1 RFACRG
7 SSATPKMAYAMSE
20 EKTSVHL
27 ITDLLGAAKAQNAY
41 LIVISG
47 KSAAFIGRMQKLDKS
62 ELVLG
67 RSTEANF
74 QVEDD
79 GISRKHA
86 KVMVGPNGHFQLV
99 DLGSTNGTYLN
110 GIRINVATLQDG
122 DKIQIGSNTV
132 LKFSIQDQL
141 EEQYQRSIYES
152 ATRDGLTR
160 IFNKKYFLDTLRKE
174 FAYCLR
180 HRVPLSLVMFDVD
193 HFKKIN
199 DTYGHQ
205 AGDYCLARIAQKV
218 TETIRVE
225 DLFARYGG
233 EEFALMLRESA
244 EDKAFICAERC
255 RRAVDGADFHFGG
268 TPIRVAISLG
278 VATLLDSDY
287 SQPEDLIAAADKYL
301 YRAKK
306 AGRNR
311 VDSKQ
316 ISGP

>member
-1 RFACRG
+1 M
-7 SSATPKMAYAMSE
+7 TE
-20 EKTSVHL
+20 EKTSVFVVPE
-27 ITDLLGAAKAQNAY
+27 LLSKGRKQNAY
-41 LIVISG
+41 LIVISA
-47 KSAAFIGRMQKLDKS
+47 KSAASIGRMFKL
-62 ELVLG
+62 EQQEIVLG
-67 RSTEANF
+67 RSVEATF

-86 KVMVGPNGHFQLV
+86 KLVLGPTGQYQLV

-110 GIRINVATLQDG
+110 GTRVEIAELTDG
-122 DKIQIGSNTV
+122 DKIQLGSNTV
-132 LKFSIQDQL
+132 LKFSLQDQL

-160 IFNKKYFLDTLRKE
+160 IFNKKYFMDTLRKE

-180 HRVPLSLVMFDVD
+180 HRVPLSMVMFDVD

-205 AGDYCLARIAQKV
+205 AGDYVLSRIAQRV
-218 TETIRVE
+218 GDTVRVE

-244 EDKAFICAERC
+244 EDQALICAERC
-255 RRAVDGADFHFGG
+255 RRAVDQTEFVFGG
-268 TPIRVAISLG
+268 SSIKVTISLG
-278 VATLLDSDY
+278 IATLSDSDFA
-287 SQPEDLIAAADKYL
+287 QPEELIASADKYL

-311 VDSKQ
+311 VDGRQ
-316 ISGP
+316 VSGP

>member
-1 RFACRG
+1 
-7 SSATPKMAYAMSE
+7 MEE
-20 EKTSVHL
+20 EKTTVHS
-27 ITDLLGAAKAQNAY
+27 IADLLKKAQQQHSAY
-41 LIVISG
+41 LIVISAKTPAG
-47 KSAAFIGRMQKLDKS
+47 IGRMFKLDRP
-62 ELVLG
+62 EVVMG
-67 RSTEANF
+67 RSADAHF

-86 KVMVGPNGHFQLV
+86 KICMGQNGQFHVV

-110 GIRINVATLQDG
+110 GVRVEIAQLRDG

-132 LKFSIQDQL
+132 LKFSLQDQL

-205 AGDYCLARIAQKV
+205 AGDFVLVRIAQRV
-218 TETIRVE
+218 NETIRTE
-225 DLFARYGG
+225 DLYARYGG
-233 EEFALMLRESA
+233 EEFALMLRETA
-244 EDKAFICAERC
+244 EEQAFICAERC
-255 RRAVDGADFHFGG
+255 RRAIDLTDFNFNGI
-268 TPIRVAISLG
+268 PIKVTISLG
-278 VATLLDSDY
+278 VATLLDSDFV
-287 SQPEDLIAAADKYL
+287 QPEDLIACADKYL
-301 YRAKK
+301 YRAKNG
-306 AGRNR
+306 GRNR
-311 VDSKQ
+311 VEGKMV
-316 ISGP
+316 SGV

>member
-1 RFACRG
+1 M
-7 SSATPKMAYAMSE
+7 TE
-20 EKTSVHL
+20 EKTSVFVVA
-27 ITDLLGAAKAQNAY
+27 DLLQKGRKQNAY
-41 LIVISG
+41 LIVISA
-47 KSAAFIGRMQKLDKS
+47 KSAASIGRMFKL
-62 ELVLG
+62 EQPEIVLG
-67 RSTEANF
+67 RSVEASF

-86 KVMVGPNGHFQLV
+86 KLVLGPSGRYQLV

-110 GIRINVATLQDG
+110 GTRVEIAELEDG
-122 DKIQIGSNTV
+122 DKIQLGSNTV
-132 LKFSIQDQL
+132 LKFSLQDQL

-152 ATRDGLTR
+152 ATRDGLTK

-180 HRVPLSLVMFDVD
+180 HRVPLSVVMFDVD

-205 AGDYCLARIAQKV
+205 AGDYVLSRIAQRV
-218 TETIRVE
+218 GDTVRVE

-244 EDKAFICAERC
+244 EDQAMICAERC
-255 RRAVDGADFHFGG
+255 RKAVDTTDFTYAG
-268 TPIRVAISLG
+268 TPIKVTISLG
-278 VATLLDSDY
+278 VATLSDSDY
-287 SQPEDLIAAADKYL
+287 ANPEDLIAAADKYL
-301 YRAKK
+301 YRAKR

-311 VDSKQ
+311 VDGRQ
-316 ISGP
+316 VSGP